1 MKKIALIIAIA
12 FGIRM
17 ASYAEEKGGGLF
29 QRGAVSDEYFYG
41 AGGYNDRNGHR
52 PLLPYHELD
61 VNQPAD
67 ETPVGGG
74 IALMMALGSAYLIG
88 KKRKGKQA

>member
-1 MKKIALIIAIA
+1 MKKTALIIAIL
-12 FGIRM
+12 FGIGT
-17 ASYAEEKGGGLF
+17 ASFAEENGGGLF
-29 QRGAVSDEYFYG
+29 HRGPVSDEYFYG
-41 AGGYNDRNGHR
+41 AGGYNGRNGHH

-67 ETPVGGG
+67 ETPLGGG

-88 KKRKGKQA
+88 KKRKGKPA